1 MIKICEYCK
10 KKLLDILNKLI
21 IHNLMIINKR
31 KKEPFYL
38 LDRKRKENSKKFQEY
53 IYQDAKL
60 YLDRKKKVFTSK
72 I

>member
-38 LDRKRKENSKKFQEY
+38 LDRKYEKYLEFKKDTNKQP
-53 IYQDAKL
+53 I
-60 YLDRKKKVFTSK
+60 
-72 I
+72 